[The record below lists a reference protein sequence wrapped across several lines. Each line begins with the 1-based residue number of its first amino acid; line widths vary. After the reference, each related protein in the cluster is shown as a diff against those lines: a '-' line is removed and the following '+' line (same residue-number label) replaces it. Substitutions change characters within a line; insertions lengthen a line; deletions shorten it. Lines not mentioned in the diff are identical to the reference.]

1 MSLNHLEGDWRESHA
16 GAAGGRWLHG
26 ATAFLVFAL
35 VAVVGLQVVGRHL
48 VHRPLPWTEEIARLL
63 LAWLMCAGG
72 IGALA
77 RNEHPRVTAFTRRLS
92 DAHRRAIDRGLRLVL
107 IGLFL
112 SLLAPAIRLTLASAS
127 ETLPASGLPGA
138 TMTGVLPVALLL
150 MTGVLVRQ
158 LLAEGLSV
166 WRDRASAVW
175 SLGAAIVT
183 IGSVAVPILAEA
195 PPLAVLVL
203 GFLTTAAL
211 GLPLAFTLILTSFTY
226 LLGIGGIGL
235 IILPIK
241 ILGGVDSFVLLA
253 IPLFILGGALME
265 SAGISERI
273 VDLAMAIVG
282 KIRGGLAMVAVVA
295 EIIFSGISGST
306 AADVS
311 AISSMLVPSMRKAGY
326 SGPESVSIVS
336 AASAM
341 GILVPPCLTMVVLG
355 SLVNLSIV
363 TLFLAGFIPAFILAA
378 VLLILIGIRARRQQW
393 PVTDQAAERHLG
405 RALRRAIV
413 PLGLPVL
420 LFGGIFSGAVTV
432 TEAALLAVVYAM
444 VVEWWMGEL
453 KPAAAV
459 ERFAQSGVVT
469 ATTLWVL
476 AAASA
481 FAWILVREWVPQAL
495 GEWIATSG
503 TGPVGFMA
511 LTILVF
517 VLIGALLE
525 GLPALLIF
533 GPILFP
539 ISRTVGIDPVH
550 YGIVIVAAMGIA
562 FFLPPVGVGLT
573 IAAGIGRVDI
583 DEVSRAYVPYLIAL
597 LVGLALIAAFP
608 ILTLLLP
615 QLLLGYGR

>member
-1 MSLNHLEGDWRESHA
+1 MSAPTHVSLTQSSLLD
-16 GAAGGRWLHG
+16 RWLLWSI
-26 ATAFLVFAL
+26 ALLVFAQ
-35 VAVVGLQVVGRHL
+35 AAAVGLQVIGRHL
-48 VHRPLPWTEEIARLL
+48 LHQPLPWTEEIARLL
-63 LAWLMCAGG
+63 LVWLMCVGGVAG
-72 IGALA
+72 L
-77 RNEHPRVTAFTRRLS
+77 RLSQHPRVTAVTRLLS
-92 DAHRRAIDRGLRLVL
+92 APHREAVDRGVRLVL
-107 IGLFL
+107 IGLFMT
-112 SLLAPAIRLTLASAS
+112 LLAPSWRLTAASIG
-127 ETLPASGLPGA
+127 ERLPASGLSGA
-138 TMTGVLPVALLL
+138 VMSGILPIALVLMIA
-150 MTGVLVRQ
+150 VLIHQVVQ
-158 LLAEGLSV
+158 EGWRV
-166 WRDRASAVW
+166 WRDTNALGW
-175 SLGAAIVT
+175 SVGAAGLT
-183 IGSVAVPILAEA
+183 IAAVGVPILVGA

-211 GLPLAFTLILTSFTY
+211 GVPLAFTLVLTSFFY

-253 IPLFILGGALME
+253 IPLFILGGTLME
-265 SAGISERI
+265 SAGISQRI

-282 KIRGGLAMVAVVA
+282 HIRGGLAMVVVVA
-295 EIIFSGISGST
+295 EVIFSGISGST

-311 AISSMLVPSMRKAGY
+311 AISSLLVPSMKKAGY
-326 SGPESVSIVS
+326 SGPESVSIVA

-363 TLFLAGFIPAFILAA
+363 TLFLAGFVPAFLLAA
-378 VLLILIGIRARRQQW
+378 VLLILIAIRARRQNW
-393 PVTDQAAERHLG
+393 PVVERTAQPPLG
-405 RALRRAIV
+405 PALRRAIV

-420 LFGGIFSGAVTV
+420 LFGCIFSGATTV
-432 TEAALLAVVYAM
+432 TEAALLAVVYALI
-444 VVEWWMGEL
+444 VEISMGDVRPIE
-453 KPAAAV
+453 AV
-459 ERFAQSGVVT
+459 NRFAQSGVVT

-495 GEWIATSG
+495 GEWIAAVG
-503 TGPVGFMA
+503 AGPIGFMA
-511 LTILVF
+511 LTLLVF

-533 GPILFP
+533 GPILYP
-539 ISRTVGIDPVH
+539 ISKTVGIDPVH

-583 DEVSRAYVPYLIAL
+583 DEVSRAYLPYLVAL
-597 LVGLALIAAFP
+597 LIGLVLIAAFP
-608 ILTLLLP
+608 IVTLILP
-615 QLLLGYGR
+615 RLLLGYGG